1 MSFKE
6 EGINKFSNY
15 KSLQFGIEF
24 DRTKH
29 IKSCQISFGGYSKH
43 KGENFNRE
51 SRLYKY
57 GLKQLL
63 NKRSKDGYY
72 KDKFILIDGFSDRF
86 EEQKQ
91 GLLFQKVFFH
101 FEETYEKGFV
111 IDYLKTLFQEID
123 DYHRNCPHFKFEKY
137 KSNRTNKRKK

>member
-15 KSLQFGIEF
+15 ESIQIGIDW
-24 DRTKH
+24 DRRKH
-29 IKSCQISFGGYSKH
+29 IKSCQITFGGYSKF

-57 GLKQLL
+57 GLKQIL

-72 KDKFILIDGFSDRF
+72 NEKFILLDGFSERF
-86 EEQKQ
+86 VEQKE

-101 FEETYEKGFV
+101 LEETYEKGFV

-137 KSNRTNKRKK
+137 KSKRDKKIK